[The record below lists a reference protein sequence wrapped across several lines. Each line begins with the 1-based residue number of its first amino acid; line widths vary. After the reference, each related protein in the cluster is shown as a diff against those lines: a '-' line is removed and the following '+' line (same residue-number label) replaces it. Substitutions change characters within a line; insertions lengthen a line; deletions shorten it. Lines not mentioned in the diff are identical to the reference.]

1 MVRFSLANTKKD
13 RRGFALLDTMAA
25 GALLTAGIFMAVV
38 FFRAEVREIR
48 FTHERFAVMLLAQS
62 EIERLHTLPY
72 DEIELGDDQALELT
86 LPSAERVK
94 EISGTVSVREV
105 AEGLKSA
112 TVQVQWRVPK
122 GTVNRVELTRTFAR
136 EGRPQ

>member
-1 MVRFSLANTKKD
+1 MVKFCAGNMGRN
-13 RRGFALLDTMAA
+13 RRGFVLLDTMAA
-25 GALLTAGIFMAVV
+25 GALLTAGIFTAVV

-72 DEIELGDDQALELT
+72 DEIKVGEDQALELT
-86 LPSAERVK
+86 LPSAERIKEVSGAVSVK
-94 EISGTVSVREV
+94 EI

-112 TVQVQWRVPK
+112 TVRVQWRVPK
-122 GTVNRVELTRTFAR
+122 GTVNRVELTRTFAQ
-136 EGRPQ
+136 EGRP